1 MIQAGGTN
9 TFDTGAIGTNSD
21 LFRTGQSFTMAS
33 YGSEFFENGNKL
45 NNGNSL
51 GYTIDFSNVD
61 LSSATIRIS
70 KI

>member
-9 TFDTGAIGTNSD
+9 TFDTGYTGTYSD
-21 LFRTGQSFTMAS
+21 LFRTGMSFSMAN

-51 GYTIDFSNVD
+51 GYTIDFINVN
-61 LSSATIRIS
+61 LSSATIRVN